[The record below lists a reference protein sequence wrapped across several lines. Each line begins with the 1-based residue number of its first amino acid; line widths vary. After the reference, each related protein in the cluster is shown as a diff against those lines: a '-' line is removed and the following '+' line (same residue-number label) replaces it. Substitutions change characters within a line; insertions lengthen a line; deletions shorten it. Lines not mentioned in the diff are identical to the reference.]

1 MRLSLQS
8 RNSEGRKTVDSGNPQ
23 ARGGERLSVG
33 VKLGYGVA
41 DFGMSL
47 CFNLPAFFLLY
58 YFTDVFFIPAAASGL
73 ILFFAK
79 IWDALISPVMGY
91 VSDHTHTRWGR
102 KRPYLAF
109 GAPLAALSI
118 FLVYASPAIAGEGWR
133 IAYAMGSF
141 TLFCTLMTI
150 IIVPFGALTA
160 DLTAD
165 SHERSVLSAFRVVF
179 AISGT
184 LVAAGATRPLVVL
197 FGGTGVLDEAK
208 GFRTLGLLYG
218 LILVVMVLASF
229 FSVRERNSS
238 MEAESSRFRENL
250 HLVLGNRPFLILTLG
265 VMMHQIAIN
274 TMSGVVVYFFKYS
287 LRAES
292 MIPYA
297 FLALMTTSA
306 LSIPVFLWISKTR
319 GKKLAYNLGMGIMAV
334 LCLPIF
340 LYAERSIVFTIVM
353 FAVVGLGLGTVY
365 LSPWA
370 MIPDTVEYS
379 QWKTGLRREGILYGF
394 FYFAFKLSVAIPG
407 ILVGTVLRL
416 CGYAPNTAQNPG
428 VLLGIKSLLTII
440 PAVFVVAGIVCISLF
455 PIDEAMHLK
464 MRKEIEES
472 PPISH

>member
-1 MRLSLQS
+1 MDGG
-8 RNSEGRKTVDSGNPQ
+8 NSQ
-23 ARGGERLSVG
+23 ARGSERLSSG
-33 VKLGYGVA
+33 VKLGYGIA

-58 YFTDVFFIPAAASGL
+58 YFTDVFFIPAAAAGL
-73 ILFFAK
+73 VLFFAK

-91 VSDHTHTRWGR
+91 ISDHTRTRWGR

-118 FLVYASPAIAGEGWR
+118 FLVYASPNIAGEGWR

-197 FGGTGVLDEAK
+197 FGGAPGVLNEAR
-208 GFRTLGLLYG
+208 GFRTVGLLYG

-238 MEAESSRFRENL
+238 VDTERSSLRENL
-250 HLVLGNRPFLILTLG
+250 RVVLGNRPFLILTLG

-297 FLALMTTSA
+297 FMALMTTSA
-306 LSIPVFLWISKTR
+306 LSIPVFLKISKTR

-334 LCLPIF
+334 LCVPIF
-340 LYAERSIVFTIVM
+340 LYAERSIVFNIVM
-353 FAVVGLGLGTVY
+353 FALVGLGLGTVY

-370 MIPDTVEYS
+370 MVPDTVEYS

-394 FYFAFKLSVAIPG
+394 FYFAFKLSVAVPG
-407 ILVGTVLRL
+407 ILVGTVLKL
-416 CGYAPNTAQNPG
+416 CGYVPNTAQNQV

-440 PAVFVVAGIVCISLF
+440 PAVFVIAGIVLISLF

-464 MRKEIEES
+464 MRREIEES
-472 PPISH
+472 PTISH

>member
-1 MRLSLQS
+1 MDQGL
-8 RNSEGRKTVDSGNPQ
+8 PP
-23 ARGGERLSVG
+23 ARARERLPAG

-41 DFGMSL
+41 DFGISL

-58 YFTDVFFIPAAASGL
+58 YFTDVFFIPAAAAGL
-73 ILFFAK
+73 VLFFAK

-91 VSDHTHTRWGR
+91 LSDHTRTRWGR

-118 FLVYASPAIAGEGWR
+118 FLVYASPEIAGEGWR

-184 LVAAGATRPLVVL
+184 LVAAGATRPLVVF
-197 FGGTGVLDEAK
+197 FGGPSGILSEAR
-208 GFRTLGLLYG
+208 GFRMVGLVYG
-218 LILVVMVLASF
+218 LILVVTVLASF
-229 FSVRERNSS
+229 LSVRERNSS
-238 MEAESSRFRENL
+238 VDTERSSLRENL
-250 HLVLGNRPFLILTLG
+250 RVVLGNRPFLILTLG

-297 FLALMTTSA
+297 FMALMTTSA
-306 LSIPVFLWISKTR
+306 LSIPVFLRISKTR

-334 LCLPIF
+334 LCVPIF

-353 FAVVGLGLGTVY
+353 FALVGLGLGTVY

-370 MIPDTVEYS
+370 MVPDTVEYS

-394 FYFAFKLSVAIPG
+394 FYFAFKLSVAVPG
-407 ILVGTVLRL
+407 ILVGTVLKL
-416 CGYAPNTAQNPG
+416 CGYVPNTAQNQV

-440 PAVFVVAGIVCISLF
+440 PAVFVIAGIVLISLF
-455 PIDEAMHLK
+455 PIDETMHLK
-464 MRKEIEES
+464 MRREIEGS
-472 PPISH
+472 PTISH

>member
-1 MRLSLQS
+1 MDYGISNAQGS
-8 RNSEGRKTVDSGNPQ
+8 
-23 ARGGERLSVG
+23 ERLSVG
-33 VKLGYGVA
+33 AKLGYGVA

-58 YFTDVFFIPAAASGL
+58 YFTDVFFISAAAAGL

-118 FLVYASPAIAGEGWR
+118 FLVYASPAITGEGWR

-141 TLFCTLMTI
+141 TLFCTLMTV

-165 SHERSVLSAFRVVF
+165 SHERTVLSAFRVVF

-184 LVAAGATRPLVVL
+184 LMAAGATRPLVVL
-197 FGGTGVLDEAK
+197 FGGDASGALNEAQ
-208 GFRTLGLLYG
+208 GFRMVGLLYG
-218 LILVVMVLASF
+218 FILVVMVLVSF

-238 MEAESSRFRENL
+238 GEAGRSGMRENL
-250 HLVLGNRPFLILTLG
+250 RVILGNRPFLILTLG

-306 LSIPVFLWISKTR
+306 LSIPVFLGISKAR
-319 GKKLAYNLGMGIMAV
+319 GKKFAYNLGMSIMAI
-334 LCLPIF
+334 LCVPIF
-340 LYAERSIVFTIVM
+340 LYAENSITITIIM
-353 FAVVGLGLGTVY
+353 FALVGLGLGTVY

-370 MIPDTVEYS
+370 MVPDTVEYS

-394 FYFAFKLSVAIPG
+394 FYFAFKLGVAIPG
-407 ILVGTVLRL
+407 ILVGTVLKL
-416 CGYAPNTAQNPG
+416 CGYVPNTAQSPE
-428 VLLGIKSLLTII
+428 VLLGIKSLLTLI
-440 PAVFVVAGIVCISLF
+440 PMIFVIAGIVLISLF
-455 PIDEAMHLK
+455 PIDEKMHLQ
-464 MRKEIEES
+464 MRREIGGK
-472 PPISH
+472 PPISP